1 MFFVFFNKR
10 RKAISE
16 FGARAFS
23 RHRNNQ
29 ARRLVPLHETLKA
42 TARSTNYESI
52 ALWRPWVQPSKRST
66 VCYRSYYIV
75 IIHMPGYLDGNVPH
89 GVCLFTPNEIQQDYL
104 ADVEARWGEP
114 LAPSAGGEL
123 PITGVYSWG
132 APPLLG
138 SATHRI

>member
-1 MFFVFFNKR
+1 MYLY
-10 RKAISE
+10 I
-16 FGARAFS
+16 
-23 RHRNNQ
+23 
-29 ARRLVPLHETLKA
+29 ETLKQRLDA
-42 TARSTNYESI
+42 INQLRVDR
-52 ALWRPWVQPSKRST
+52 ALAAMGPAFQKVYSLLPILLHCHHPQ
-66 VCYRSYYIV
+66 
-75 IIHMPGYLDGNVPH
+75 MPGYLDGNVPH

-123 PITGVYSWG
+123 PITGVYSMG